1 MTQQAHSEAESG
13 SSGEQVPD
21 PLRIADQR
29 EFRQALKDLRERK
42 GITLKQ
48 LEQETDRQGSK
59 RLTSPT
65 VSTTLKADDLP
76 DRDFV
81 AAYVAACG
89 VAGEGLKRWERA
101 WEAVRKGTAPV
112 ETGVSD
118 GTSPSGPPE
127 QGDGVRWRQAG
138 RWLRTRGG
146 LVTCGAVMAAA
157 SLVAGVG
164 VWQTHTRHV
173 HARQLHDQQVRAHE
187 ELVRTHCG
195 TQNAGLALRAGECIG
210 VSDGSDGPGV
220 FGSGLEPVLAAL
232 GTENRNTVGSG
243 RYVTIGFLA
252 PLTSKGREK
261 DLTLDQFVGEIEGA
275 YTAVERANESDS
287 RPKIRLVLA
296 NMGSG
301 EERWEH
307 AVDGLK
313 AEKGLVAVVGMGLS
327 QQQSVDAARSLS
339 KAGIPMVADLITAD
353 GFDTT
358 GAIDRLGPINGLVRV
373 AIPNEEQLIALG
385 KELDTGPHTVA
396 LIGSE
401 VTPTGGSDLY
411 TKSLDHGFRT
421 VKSLSKYLD
430 DDSPD
435 FPFSPQGGADAAM
448 PSISQNLCRGTES
461 VDVVYYA
468 ARAKYLPTFLEA
480 LRHRSCYK
488 KPITVVTGSDAAAL
502 DPKMKALHD
511 PEAPITLMYAS
522 FPSPSVLAATG
533 HRDHGLYTAFVQGF
547 TSDHHGRHFPADHL
561 EGSYWPV
568 LAHDAVLT
576 ATTAI
581 HTAAANTNG
590 HTPNRYDVTNQ
601 LYALGDESV
610 PGATGR
616 LGIDRDGNRTDLPVT
631 IHTLPSTN

>member
-1 MTQQAHSEAESG
+1 MT
-13 SSGEQVPD
+13 EQTQDAAGAGDAGGQVSD

-29 EFRQALKDLRERK
+29 EFRQALKELRERR

-48 LEQETDRQGSK
+48 LEVKTDRQGSK

-76 DRDFV
+76 DWDFV
-81 AAYVAACG
+81 AAYVTACG
-89 VAGEGLKRWERA
+89 VTGEGLQRWERA
-101 WEAVRKGTAPV
+101 WDAVRKGTAPV
-112 ETGVSD
+112 EPDATVSAPPMPPSEPD
-118 GTSPSGPPE
+118 G
-127 QGDGVRWRQAG
+127 RWRQRAG
-138 RWLRTRGG
+138 GWVRTRRG
-146 LVTCGAVMAAA
+146 LVACGAAATAMVLAAA
-157 SLVAGVG
+157 IGG
-164 VWQTHTRHV
+164 WQIHTRHV
-173 HARQLHDQQVRAHE
+173 QAQRDHDKQVQDEAFERK
-187 ELVRTHCG
+187 HCG
-195 TQNAGLALRAGECIG
+195 SRNTSLMTHAGECTG
-210 VSDGSDGPGV
+210 VTDGQDGAGV
-220 FGSGLEPVLAAL
+220 FGTGLEPVLTAL
-232 GTENRNTVGSG
+232 DAENRQTVKDGNF
-243 RYVTIGFLA
+243 VTIGFLA
-252 PLTSKGREK
+252 PLTSRGKQK

-287 RPKIRLVLA
+287 HPKIRLVLA

-327 QQQSVDAARSLS
+327 QQQSVDAARALS
-339 KAGIPMVADLITAD
+339 KVGIPMVADLITAD
-353 GFDTT
+353 GFDST
-358 GAIDRLGPINGLVRV
+358 GAIDPRGPINGLVRI
-373 AIPNEEQLIALG
+373 AMPNRDQLTALG
-385 KELDTGPHTVA
+385 RNLDTGPHTVA
-396 LIGSE
+396 LIGSD

-421 VKSLSKYLD
+421 IPSLSKYLD

-448 PSISQNLCRGTES
+448 PSISQNLCRGADS
-461 VDVVYYA
+461 IDVVYYA

-502 DPKMKALHD
+502 DPGMKALHD

-522 FPSPSVLAATG
+522 FPSPAGLAAATN
-533 HRDHGLYTAFVQGF
+533 RDHGLYTGFVQAFV
-547 TSDHHGRHFPADHL
+547 SDHHGLRFPADHL
-561 EGSYWPV
+561 KGSYWPV

-581 HTAAANTNG
+581 HTATANTNG

-601 LYALGDESV
+601 LYTLGNEAV
-610 PGATGR
+610 PAATGR
-616 LGIDRDGNRTDLPVT
+616 LGINRHGNRTNLPVT
-631 IHTLPSTN
+631 VHTVPTPN